1 MAEYMCS
8 ACNYRT
14 NDKSNIKRHMKK
26 KKACST
32 GERNII
38 ELNSECRCNGCN
50 KNFASAKTL
59 KYHQTNNCNAK
70 ISVLEEQLVIAN
82 NKIKEL
88 EKTQQTQQ
96 TTINNNYN
104 IVNNNIYINNYLDTK
119 IDHITD
125 NVYAKI
131 IRECDEPHQ
140 IIPRLIKE
148 IHFDENHP
156 ENHNIFISNRSKHNK
171 YLHIYDNG
179 WKTVDKEAEISN
191 LINDKET
198 ILIDWAALVSCE
210 QFPEVE
216 IFRNYLE
223 QKYDKQTA
231 GYIQD
236 EVHMVLYNYRGMIK
250 QKT

>member
-1 MAEYMCS
+1 MCS
-8 ACNYRT
+8 VCNYKSY
-14 NDKSNIKRHMKK
+14 DKRNAERHVQKK
-26 KKACST
+26 IACGT
-32 GERNII
+32 GERTLIVSKAEI
-38 ELNSECRCNGCN
+38 KCDKCS
-50 KNFASAKTL
+50 KNFSNLKTL
-59 KYHQTNNCNAK
+59 KYHQKHNCNAK
-70 ISVLEEQLVIAN
+70 ISVLEEQLEIAN

-88 EKTQQTQQ
+88 EQTKQ
-96 TTINNNYN
+96 TTNNNITNNYN
-104 IVNNNIYINNYLDTK
+104 GVYNIYINNYLDTK